1 MKLIS
6 RKNIISIYLYSIG
19 DLPIELPHLEDE
31 DEMYK
36 LGLLEESRISYSN
49 LKNRGRSRSLD
60 EDECVFTK
68 TVFQRGRINN
78 KSSHLQRKQI
88 LRETRK
94 AFTLDDELINNNT
107 NGIPGPELSN
117 SLLLR
122 HKKDDSQDI
131 IDDDLEDL
139 EDDLDGKLLKNL
151 KTTIRYL
158 CTLDTYTFS

>member
-1 MKLIS
+1 M
-6 RKNIISIYLYSIG
+6 
-19 DLPIELPHLEDE
+19 PHLEDE

-107 NGIPGPELSN
+107 NE
-117 SLLLR
+117 
-122 HKKDDSQDI
+122 
-131 IDDDLEDL
+131 
-139 EDDLDGKLLKNL
+139 
-151 KTTIRYL
+151 
-158 CTLDTYTFS
+158 